1 MLLQLLNE
9 DLTDYIQIEYVWG
22 DETEFPY
29 MGFEDNG
36 AIIEWNCDEIQ
47 ELLENTIEHKQC
59 SSVDEFFLDHLTSYV
74 EDE

>member
-1 MLLQLLNE
+1 LF
-9 DLTDYIQIEYVWG
+9 IAV
-22 DETEFPY
+22 FK
-29 MGFEDNG
+29 

-74 EDE
+74 EDK